1 MTVERKLNLVY
12 DDWDEESGRPRPNGN
27 KIYGNEFWN
36 GQNLITNY
44 INVGPAFEFYQDQFP
59 EPSDRFK
66 IVTCR
71 LEEVKNN
78 PNEKYYY
85 VIDHANSNLCRALSC
100 GPVDNWEKI
109 QAVIDRKPPIGDE
122 VMEYLRNQDNFF
134 LMMLTAHEPEGEQSF
149 QCLKDFIDKHSIPPK
164 KIFIVNN
171 NSKLNELKHKHELD
185 INVHSI
191 KFIPN
196 SSNLTLS
203 RIQSVFNENKEGK
216 FFLCHNKSPKPHRY
230 AILVLLKNQNIL
242 EDVNWSLVSGFKFKD
257 ELFFCHLFTK
267 EDTQKYNEEIEFFT
281 SIDVKKSEYELQEKW
296 FNPNSTEINVEG
308 LPHWMRIP
316 EKPVTFEN
324 SYVNIVTESSF
335 IDSESVVHITEKSFR
350 PFYFYQLPIFVSS
363 HNHVKYLK
371 EIYGFDMFEDVI
383 NHSYDDV
390 VDDRNR
396 LFEIMKEIKRLD
408 ENKEKIKEFY
418 KKNYDR
424 FEKNKNIIF
433 NILKNADDYKFFRSL
448 V

>member
-203 RIQSVFNENKEGK
+203 RIQSVFNENKKGK

-433 NILKNADDYKFFRSL
+433 NILKNADDYRFFRSL
-448 V
+448 I

>member
-1 MTVERKLNLVY
+1 MIEKTINLVY

-44 INVGPAFEFYQDQFP
+44 TNIGPAFEFYQDQFP
-59 EPSDRFK
+59 EPSDRFR

-71 LEEVKNN
+71 LEEVKIN

-122 VMEYLRNQDNFF
+122 VMEYLRNQNNFF

-203 RIQSVFNENKEGK
+203 RIESVFNKDKEGK

-230 AILVLLKNQNIL
+230 AILVLLKNKNIL

-308 LPHWMRIP
+308 LPYWMRIP
-316 EKPVTFEN
+316 EKPETFEN

-408 ENKEKIKEFY
+408 ENKETIKEFY

-433 NILKNADDYKFFRSL
+433 NILKNADDYRFFRSL
-448 V
+448 I

>member
-1 MTVERKLNLVY
+1 MIEKTINLVY

-100 GPVDNWEKI
+100 GPVDNWETI

-122 VMEYLRNQDNFF
+122 VMEYLRNQNNFF

-203 RIQSVFNENKEGK
+203 RIQSVFNENKKGK

-316 EKPVTFEN
+316 EKPETFEN

>member
-1 MTVERKLNLVY
+1 MTFEQKLNLVY

-44 INVGPAFEFYQDQFP
+44 INVGPAFEFYEDQFP
-59 EPSDRFK
+59 EPSDRFR

-71 LEEVKNN
+71 LEEVKIN

-85 VIDHANSNLCRALSC
+85 VIDHANSDLCRALSC
-100 GPVDNWEKI
+100 GPVDNWETI

-149 QCLKDFIDKHSIPPK
+149 QCLKDFIDKHSIPQK
-164 KIFIVNN
+164 KILIVNN

-316 EKPVTFEN
+316 EKSVTFEN

-390 VDDRNR
+390 VDNRNR
-396 LFEIMKEIKRLD
+396 LFEIMKEIKRLN

-433 NILKNADDYKFFRSL
+433 NILKNTDDYRFFRSL
-448 V
+448 I

>member
-59 EPSDRFK
+59 EPSDRFRM
-66 IVTCR
+66 VTCR
-71 LEEVKNN
+71 LEEVKIN

>member
-316 EKPVTFEN
+316 EKPETFEN

-390 VDDRNR
+390 VDDRDR
-396 LFEIMKEIKRLD
+396 LFEVMKEIKRLD

-433 NILKNADDYKFFRSL
+433 NILKNSDDYKFFRSL

>member
-100 GPVDNWEKI
+100 GPVDNWETI

-122 VMEYLRNQDNFF
+122 VMEYLRNQNNFF

-316 EKPVTFEN
+316 EKPETFEN

>member
-100 GPVDNWEKI
+100 GPVDNWETI

-122 VMEYLRNQDNFF
+122 VMEYLRNQNNFF

-185 INVHSI
+185 INVYPI

-203 RIQSVFNENKEGK
+203 RIQSVFNENKKGK

-316 EKPVTFEN
+316 EKPETFEN

>member
-27 KIYGNEFWN
+27 KIYGDEFWN
-36 GQNLITNY
+36 GQYLITNY

-59 EPSDRFK
+59 EPSDRFR

-230 AILVLLKNQNIL
+230 AILVLLKNENIL

-390 VDDRNR
+390 VDDRDR
-396 LFEIMKEIKRLD
+396 LFEVMKEIKRLD

-433 NILKNADDYKFFRSL
+433 NILKNADDYRFFRSL
-448 V
+448 I

>member
-122 VMEYLRNQDNFF
+122 VMEYLRNQNNFF

>member
-1 MTVERKLNLVY
+1 
-12 DDWDEESGRPRPNGN
+12 
-27 KIYGNEFWN
+27 
-36 GQNLITNY
+36 
-44 INVGPAFEFYQDQFP
+44 
-59 EPSDRFK
+59 
-66 IVTCR
+66 
-71 LEEVKNN
+71 
-78 PNEKYYY
+78 
-85 VIDHANSNLCRALSC
+85 
-100 GPVDNWEKI
+100 
-109 QAVIDRKPPIGDE
+109 
-122 VMEYLRNQDNFF
+122 
-134 LMMLTAHEPEGEQSF
+134 MLTAHEPEGEQSF

-185 INVHSI
+185 INVYSI

-203 RIQSVFNENKEGK
+203 RIQSVFNENKKGK

>member
-1 MTVERKLNLVY
+1 MIEKTINLVY

-59 EPSDRFK
+59 EPSDRFRM
-66 IVTCR
+66 VTCR
-71 LEEVKNN
+71 LEEVKIN

-185 INVHSI
+185 INVYSI

-203 RIQSVFNENKEGK
+203 RIQSVFNENKKGK

-316 EKPVTFEN
+316 EKPETFEN

-390 VDDRNR
+390 VDDRDR
-396 LFEIMKEIKRLD
+396 LFEVMKEIKRLD

-433 NILKNADDYKFFRSL
+433 NILKNSDDYKFFRSL

>member
-316 EKPVTFEN
+316 EKPETFEN

-390 VDDRNR
+390 VDDRDR
-396 LFEIMKEIKRLD
+396 LFEVMKEIKRLD

>member
-1 MTVERKLNLVY
+1 MNVERKLNLVY

-59 EPSDRFK
+59 EPSDRFRM
-66 IVTCR
+66 VTCR

-100 GPVDNWEKI
+100 GPVDNWETI

-149 QCLKDFIDKHSIPPK
+149 QCLKDFIDKHSIPQK
-164 KIFIVNN
+164 KILIVNN

-316 EKPVTFEN
+316 EKSVTFEN

-390 VDDRNR
+390 VDNRNR
-396 LFEIMKEIKRLD
+396 LFEIMKEIKRLN

-433 NILKNADDYKFFRSL
+433 NILKNTDDYRFFRSL
-448 V
+448 I

>member
-1 MTVERKLNLVY
+1 MNVERKLNLVY

-59 EPSDRFK
+59 EPSDRFRM
-66 IVTCR
+66 VTCR

-100 GPVDNWEKI
+100 GPVDNWETI

-149 QCLKDFIDKHSIPPK
+149 QCLKDFIDKHSIPQK

-390 VDDRNR
+390 VDNRNR
-396 LFEIMKEIKRLD
+396 LFEIMKEIKRLN

-433 NILKNADDYKFFRSL
+433 NILKNTDDYRFFRSL
-448 V
+448 I